1 MTIRR
6 GLREQTYLI
15 LLALADGPLH
25 GYAVIQAVRELS
37 QGQVKLGPG
46 TLYGALD
53 RLASDGLVTISG
65 EEVVD
70 GRHRRYYMLT
80 DSGRGCLVEET
91 ARLTALAETA
101 RRRLAGSAGPGGVP
115 RPVLGS

>member
-1 MTIRR
+1 MSARR

-15 LLALADGPLH
+15 LLALTDRPLH
-25 GYAVIQAVRELS
+25 GYGVIQAVRELS
-37 QGQVKLGPG
+37 GGAVKLGPG

-53 RLASDGLVTISG
+53 RLASDGLVAVTG

-70 GRHRRYYMLT
+70 GRHRRYYGLT
-80 DSGRGCLVEET
+80 DDGHRCLTEET

-101 RRRLAGSAGPGGVP
+101 RRRLAATP
-115 RPVLGS
+115 RPAFGGR